1 MDRHRVDGPE
11 SWFACLMACA
21 RDKSNGKG
29 KGKGSLGLEV
39 QLKYRLNDH
48 GDLGRVILF
57 GVVVTVA
64 SLAAAPVSYSVKKL
78 PLPGANGLVTLD
90 YFAYDPASGRVWV
103 PAGNI
108 GSVDV
113 IDAKTDAITSVEGF
127 TVASVELKGKQ
138 RQLGPS
144 SVAVGDGVVYTG
156 NRADSTVCIID
167 AKALKKGDC
176 ITFAPV
182 SAGMAAAPDGLIYIA
197 STKELWGTSGAPPLG
212 ISAAEPGLKIFSAS
226 DPKHLVPAGRI
237 PLPGSAEGY
246 AEDRHH
252 GLFYTNLEESGQTVA
267 IDTRAH
273 KIVSTWKSCEDP
285 SGVAVDAKRG
295 LVFVAC
301 TDHVIVLDT
310 RHGGQKVGSI
320 QVGAGIDNIDY
331 SEEAGL
337 LYAAASDA
345 AVLVVVKVGN
355 DPAKPEMVATIPT
368 VKGARSVIAGANGRA
383 YLIDPYG
390 GAILKVEP
398 K

>member
-1 MDRHRVDGPE
+1 M
-11 SWFACLMACA
+11 
-21 RDKSNGKG
+21 
-29 KGKGSLGLEV
+29 
-39 QLKYRLNDH
+39 KYWSNDH
-48 GDLGRVILF
+48 RYLGSIILF
-57 GVVVTVA
+57 GVVITIA
-64 SLAAAPVSYSVKKL
+64 SLAAVPISYSVKKL
-78 PLPGANGLVTLD
+78 PLPGANGLVMLD
-90 YFAYDPASGRVWV
+90 YFAYDPASERVWV

-113 IDAKTDAITSVEGF
+113 IDAKTDAITPVEGF
-127 TVASVELKGKQ
+127 TVASVELRGKQ

-144 SVAVGDGVVYTG
+144 SVAVGDGVVYIG
-156 NRADSTVCIID
+156 NRADSTVCMID
-167 AKALKKGDC
+167 SKTLKKGGC
-176 ITFAPV
+176 VTFAPV

-237 PLPGSAEGY
+237 PLTGSAEGY
-246 AEDRHH
+246 AEDRQH
-252 GLFYTNLEESGQTVA
+252 GFFYTNLEESGQTVA

-273 KIVSTWKSCEDP
+273 KVVSTWKSCEDP

-295 LVFVAC
+295 FVFVAC
-301 TDHVIVLDT
+301 TDHVMVLDT
-310 RHGGQKVGSI
+310 KHGGQNVGSI

-345 AVLVVVKVGN
+345 AVLVVARVGN
-355 DPAKPEMVATIPT
+355 EHSKPEVLATVPT
-368 VKGARSVIAGANGRA
+368 VKGTRSVIAAGNGRA